1 MNTSQIDNVSAGYV
15 FAYDAKSG
23 EVLWTHEKIVEVIQG
38 REACPIRIT
47 EMECDQVKAEA
58 SRVFPNRKIEALIAP
73 EGFALREN
81 TRMSVDP
88 KKKILVELE
97 EDIPRLADR
106 FSEFNP

>member
-1 MNTSQIDNVSAGYV
+1 MNTPQIDNLSAGYV
-15 FAYDAKSG
+15 FAYDAMTG
-23 EVLWTHEKIVEVIQG
+23 EVLWTHEKIVEVSRE

-47 EMECDQVKAEA
+47 EMERDQVEAEA
-58 SRVFPNRKIEALIAP
+58 GRVFPDRKIESLIAP

-97 EDIPRLADR
+97 AEIPRLVDR
-106 FSEFNP
+106 FSEFNR